1 MPQAGA
7 KLGEEAN
14 MKTFT
19 NFFKLF
25 ALLSAS
31 SFAQSTQKYDQYLS
45 RAPGTPTLLR
55 SQAATSAGSG
65 GSVSLI
71 GGNAFGAGNV
81 GGDAIIS
88 GGTGGA
94 GASKGKL
101 LLNTLLKFNTAPDA
115 ENGHI
120 RNDSNTPIFVVNQST
135 ASAFTGAF
143 SGNFTYSGLNN
154 TGYGHS
160 TLSSLTSGASN
171 TAIGSQ
177 AMGVGTDGSNNVAV
191 GRLAIG
197 NSSSGNENVAAGS
210 EAMRDAT
217 NAASGNV
224 AIGYQ
229 AGKTVDNVENTLVG
243 YSAGTDVNPLT
254 TGASNTFLGA
264 RAGLASATQHS
275 FMSTV
280 GANAK
285 GECDNCVILGRT
297 TDFTGIGLVNPTSA
311 LQVAGEFRLGS
322 AANYVGFNV
331 AAPTSYSVTLPG
343 TAPTT
348 GQVLS
353 ATSATTLAWAAPA
366 TNIGKVGLAPIALTA
381 DDQVVTIT
389 TLDIQGLTSNDATP
403 ANRTFTL
410 NAPVNGQVVTFIWV
424 GTDAAELLDDSAIGG
439 AGNLRLNGDWLPQQ
453 YDTITIR
460 CANSSGALDCYEVSR
475 SDNN

>member
-1 MPQAGA
+1 
-7 KLGEEAN
+7 

-19 NFFKLF
+19 NFLKLF

-45 RAPGTPTLLR
+45 RAPGTSVMFK
-55 SQAATSAGSG
+55 SQAATSAAA
-65 GSVSLI
+65 
-71 GGNAFGAGNV
+71 GGNATLAGGDAFGAGQI
-81 GGDAIIS
+81 GGDAVIS
-88 GGTGGA
+88 GGAGGA

-101 LLNTLLKFNTAPDA
+101 LLNTLLKFNTAPNN

-120 RNDSNTPIFVVNQST
+120 RNDSNTPIFTVNQST

-143 SGNFTYSGLNN
+143 SGNFTYSGLGN
-154 TGYGHS
+154 TAYGDS
-160 TLSSLTSGASN
+160 TLSQLTSGASN
-171 TAIGSQ
+171 TAMGSH
-177 AMGVGTDGSNNVAV
+177 AMNLWTDGSDNVAV
-191 GRLAIG
+191 GANALST
-197 NSSSGNENVAAGS
+197 SSSGNQNVAVGKS
-210 EAMRDAT
+210 AMVNSS

-224 AIGYQ
+224 I
-229 AGKTVDNVENTLVG
+229 VG
-243 YSAGTDVNPLT
+243 YSAGAAVNSL
-254 TGASNTFLGA
+254 SNVV
-264 RAGLASATQHS
+264 
-275 FMSTV
+275 V
-280 GANAK
+280 GANA
-285 GECDNCVILGRT
+285 GTQITSGNGNTLLGQGADFSSATQRSGATAIGYNAVAGCDNCVILGRT
-297 TDFTGIGLVNPTSA
+297 TDFTGIGLVDPTSA